1 MCDVI
6 ILGSFDFIRRKSIEV
21 LKREKFFSFVERF
34 KKEFGFED
42 LEDESGKDGKGI
54 FCEVVFFLVC
64 VCGIVFV
71 LF

>member
-6 ILGSFDFIRRKSIEV
+6 ILGLFDFIRCKLIEV

-54 FCEVVFFLVC
+54 FC
-64 VCGIVFV
+64 
-71 LF
+71 